1 MPGGE
6 LAAAG
11 FCAMHT
17 MQGCLGSWREDTLH
31 MHMALQRKGTPV
43 PQEAGGRGALHCD
56 CLK

>member
-17 MQGCLGSWREDTLH
+17 MQH

-43 PQEAGGRGALHCD
+43 PPEAGGRGALHCD